1 MLRDYRLCTGA
12 EIANAV
18 RKAAESAFYQG
29 KPGKVDVLDL
39 IKVRS
44 SFTPSLIRDEDKI
57 LAIRN
62 QAVFARP
69 AAGPDQ
75 SRFAI
80 LPAELFD

>member
-1 MLRDYRLCTGA
+1 MVANKQQPYYVHLTGFD
-12 EIANAV
+12 I
-18 RKAAESAFYQG
+18 
-29 KPGKVDVLDL
+29 
-39 IKVRS
+39 
-44 SFTPSLIRDEDKI
+44 TPSLIRDEDKI

-80 LPAELFD
+80 PSAELFE